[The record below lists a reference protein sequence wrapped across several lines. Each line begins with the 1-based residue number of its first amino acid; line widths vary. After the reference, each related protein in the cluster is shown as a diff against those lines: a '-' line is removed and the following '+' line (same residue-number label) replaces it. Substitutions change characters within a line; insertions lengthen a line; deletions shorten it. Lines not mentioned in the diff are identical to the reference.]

1 MVIDVMSCI
10 EVAFLCGERAFGLE
24 IGVLGREGL
33 HLEMDDDA
41 DDGTD
46 VKYGFVSHVSI

>member
-10 EVAFLCGERAFGLE
+10 EVAFLCGERAFGLK

-33 HLEMDDDA
+33 HSEIDDDA